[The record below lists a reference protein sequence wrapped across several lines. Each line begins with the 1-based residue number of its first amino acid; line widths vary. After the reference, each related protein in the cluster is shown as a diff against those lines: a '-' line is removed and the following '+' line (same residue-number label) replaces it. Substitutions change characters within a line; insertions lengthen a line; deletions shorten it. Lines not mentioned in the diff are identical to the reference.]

1 MMLDLLV
8 IGAGLS
14 GLTAAIYAAEAGLQV
29 RVVTKGMN
37 ALHWSAG
44 TLDLL
49 GYLPDNSAVETP
61 LAALEQLDTSH
72 PLRRVEASTIRQA
85 LADLQSWLADE
96 GLVYTNNADEK
107 NLWLPSA
114 VGAKRPALLVPA
126 AQAVGRLDDPS
137 PLLIIGFDS
146 FNDFFPALIADNLRQ
161 QGHDARSHTLPL
173 SLITKRQKVINEV
186 ILAEALDDLTRI
198 DAVANV
204 VRTLVR
210 PGERV
215 LFPAILGIERH
226 NEVIARLSD
235 AIGAPVGEIPTL
247 PPSVPGLRLHQ
258 ALVRKLRK
266 FGVRVESNMA
276 AVEFGNKG
284 NEIAWVATA
293 STARPLRHHARAYLL
308 ATGGLL
314 GGGFSS
320 DHSGRVWE
328 TIFGLPLSI
337 PDKRSAWFRLEFLN
351 SAGHPIF
358 RGGIEVNEHWQ
369 PVDGSGNVVYDNLWA
384 AGNLLAHADAI
395 RTRSH
400 EGIALATGA
409 AAARAILAQRQP
421 VLSPQST

>member
-1 MMLDLLV
+1 MLDLLV

-235 AIGAPVGEIPTL
+235 AISAPVGEIPTL

-266 FGVRVESNMA
+266 LGVRVESNMA
-276 AVEFGNKG
+276 AVEFGNEC

-293 STARPLRHHARAYLL
+293 STARPLRHRARAYLL

-337 PDKRSAWFRLEFLN
+337 PDKRSAWFRPEFLD

-358 RGGIEVNEHWQ
+358 QGGIEVNERWQ
-369 PVDGSGNVVYDNLWA
+369 PVDGSGNVVYGNLWA

>member
-1 MMLDLLV
+1 MLDLLV

-137 PLLIIGFDS
+137 PLLIIGFDN

-293 STARPLRHHARAYLL
+293 STARPLRHRARAYLL

-337 PDKRSAWFRLEFLN
+337 PDKRSAWFRPEFLD

-358 RGGIEVNEHWQ
+358 QGGIEVNERWQ
-369 PVDGSGNVVYDNLWA
+369 PVDGSGNVVYGNLWA

>member
-1 MMLDLLV
+1 MLDLLV

-72 PLRRVEASTIRQA
+72 PLRRVEASTIRQT

-137 PLLIIGFDS
+137 PLLIIGFDN
-146 FNDFFPALIADNLRQ
+146 FNDFFPALITDNLRQ

-235 AIGAPVGEIPTL
+235 AISAPVGEIPTL

-266 FGVRVESNMA
+266 LGVRVESNMA
-276 AVEFGNKG
+276 AVEFGNEC

-293 STARPLRHHARAYLL
+293 STARPLRHRARAYLL

-337 PDKRSAWFRLEFLN
+337 PDKRSAWFRPEFLD

-358 RGGIEVNEHWQ
+358 QGGIEVNERWQ
-369 PVDGSGNVVYDNLWA
+369 PVDGSGNVVYGNLWA